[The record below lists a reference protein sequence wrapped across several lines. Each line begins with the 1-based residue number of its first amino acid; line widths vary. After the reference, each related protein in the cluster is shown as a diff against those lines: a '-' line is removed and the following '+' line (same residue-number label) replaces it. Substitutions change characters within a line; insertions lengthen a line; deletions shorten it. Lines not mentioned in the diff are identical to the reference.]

1 MGVTMKLVE
10 VMATRT
16 LKHEGAWHGPGTRLT
31 MTEAEAEVRKA
42 EGEVRDAPPAKA
54 KAGKKKG
61 GGKAAAVKDPDG
73 KAAGNAAP
81 DVSGGDGT
89 A

>member
-1 MGVTMKLVE
+1 MKTVE

-16 LKHEGAWHGPGTRLT
+16 LKHEGAWHGPGARLT
-31 MTEAEAEVRKA
+31 MSEAEARTRKD
-42 EGEVRDAPPAKA
+42 EGEVADTPPAKA

-73 KAAGNAAP
+73 KPAGNAAP